1 MLVKRQQRS
10 SMRDERC
17 VVRPQVPKA
26 VLGEIA
32 KRGSLAIVKSG
43 AQIHESNPVR
53 QHTPA

>member
-1 MLVKRQQRS
+1 
-10 SMRDERC
+10 
-17 VVRPQVPKA
+17 VPKA

-53 QHTPA
+53 KQCLLDRSL